1 MIMRT
6 LTLLNSSICLLGAAL
21 IATVGSAAES
31 DSANQLPQTG
41 CAAWQKASTLVVKG
55 TSDAYGLKG
64 SVATTID
71 IPTGRYITVDDY
83 GVYSEADG
91 FTGQLN
97 WVKDSSSGSHQLDSG
112 PARAIATTQAWLRR
126 RGWCDGNAAGVKTE
140 RMPDTVVGGSVAT
153 VWQVTP
159 SGGILAFLRFGP
171 DGSLL
176 ESETRL
182 WSNRQ
187 ILHYSDWRDIG
198 FGVRMPFLV
207 RSEDP
212 DDEIDA
218 TVTLTSAA
226 ISKHRTPASAF
237 SKPPQPRDYSISGGA
252 TSTTVPY
259 EDDGVARIFIPVT
272 IDGHGPF
279 PFELD
284 TGGHF
289 ILSAD
294 TASTLGLTA
303 VGNFSST
310 GGGTG
315 VAHEGLVR
323 TDEIRIGAATLRK
336 QPAWVHPFPKA
347 SDDRGPRAPRAGILG
362 LELFERFAVHVDRR
376 QKTVTLTPLERFHAP
391 ARGFA
396 LPIRFTED
404 APMTS
409 GSYNGVAGDFE
420 LDSGNAGPAIIE
432 GYWAEQHEL
441 APQLKRGIVWSGS
454 GIGGD
459 YQSIVSRGDLS
470 IGPLQMPHEPIV
482 YVGIVE
488 RGSESTQMQ
497 AGNVGESSLYRFD
510 VTYDYAREQ
519 VWIDSTSAID
529 RRPFNRSGLRLKKDD
544 SGSFVVSL
552 VVPNSPA
559 AGAGLVLENRILSV
573 NGHPSSE
580 LSWADASVILSGPVG
595 AEVTLSV
602 AKSGSNAQ
610 NVVLRLAEIL
620 Q

>member
-1 MIMRT
+1 MRNLPL
-6 LTLLNSSICLLGAAL
+6 LTSRICLLGAAL
-21 IATVGSAAES
+21 VATAALAAES
-31 DSANQLPQTG
+31 ESANSLPQTG
-41 CAAWQKASTLVVKG
+41 CPAWRNASSLIMKG
-55 TSDAYGLKG
+55 TSDADSLKG

-71 IPTGRYITVDDY
+71 IPTGRYVTIEDY

-91 FTGQLN
+91 FTGQLD
-97 WVKDSSSGSHQLDSG
+97 WTKDSSGASHLLDSE

-126 RGWCDGNAAGVKTE
+126 RGWCDTNAAGVNAE
-140 RMPDTVVGGSVAT
+140 RMPDTVVGSTPAT

-159 SGGILAFLRFGP
+159 SGGIPAFLRFGP
-171 DGSLL
+171 DGLLL
-176 ESETRL
+176 ESEVHL

-198 FGVRMPFLV
+198 FAVRIPFLV

-212 DDEIDA
+212 DDQIDDI
-218 TVTLTSAA
+218 VTLRSAE
-226 ISKHRTPASAF
+226 ISKRRMPASVF
-237 SKPPQPRDYSISGGA
+237 SKPPPARDYSIAGDA
-252 TSTTVPY
+252 ASTTVPY
-259 EDDGVARIFIPVT
+259 EDDGVARIFVPVM

-289 ILSAD
+289 ILSANI
-294 TASTLGLTA
+294 ASTLGLA
-303 VGNFSST
+303 PVGNFSST

-315 VAHEGLVR
+315 VAHESLVR
-323 TDEIRIGAATLRK
+323 TSELRIGSAILRN
-336 QPAWVHPFPKA
+336 QPAWVHPFSRA
-347 SDDRGPRAPRAGILG
+347 SDDRGSRAPRAGILG

-391 ARGFA
+391 ARGFP

-432 GYWAEQHEL
+432 GFWAEQHGL

-497 AGNVGESSLYRFD
+497 AGNIGESSLYRFD

-544 SGSFVVSL
+544 SGNFVVSL

-559 AGAGLVLENRILSV
+559 AGAGLVLEDQVLSV
-573 NGHPSSE
+573 GGHPSSG
-580 LSWADASVILSGPVG
+580 LAWADASVMLSGPVG

-602 AKSGSNAQ
+602 VSKSDGNAR

-620 Q
+620 P